1 MALVRIVLLAGGIS
15 FALAASAFAQAV
27 EGSKAAETGKTESG
41 EQWNLETIP
50 EGTCVLMANGKGGKA
65 IRIKI
70 GKKGHAA
77 LLASRS
83 AIELP
88 AKTMIYRKDGKLY
101 LVPDRKMPD
110 SSMLFDKVKGWS
122 RD

>member
-1 MALVRIVLLAGGIS
+1 MTVGKIALLAGGLS
-15 FALAASAFAQAV
+15 LALATTAFAQSA
-27 EGSKAAETGKTESG
+27 EGGKTDAAEG
-41 EQWNLETIP
+41 WNLETIP
-50 EGTCVLMANGKGGKA
+50 EGTGIVMANIGAKA
-65 IRIKI
+65 TRLKI

-101 LVPDRKMPD
+101 LVPDRKMPEGN
-110 SSMLFDKVKGWS
+110 MLFDKTKGW
-122 RD
+122 DGD

>member
-1 MALVRIVLLAGGIS
+1 MTVGKTALLAGGIS
-15 FALAASAFAQAV
+15 LALATSAFAQA
-27 EGSKAAETGKTESG
+27 GETGKTDAP

-50 EGTCVLMANGKGGKA
+50 EGTGIMMANKGAKA
-65 IRIKI
+65 TRLKI

-77 LLASRS
+77 LLATRS

-101 LVPDRKMPD
+101 LVPDRKMPEGN
-110 SSMLFDKVKGWS
+110 MLFDKTKGW
-122 RD
+122 DGD